1 MWGKKCQKMIL
12 DPSEL
17 TKTRLEEGDLGMP
30 LGERTVRQMFE
41 ASPLWQKP
49 LVVLFLRVLPTS

>member
-1 MWGKKCQKMIL
+1 MIL
-12 DPSEL
+12 DPTEL